1 MGRLHDEM
9 KMDSELKNYSP
20 RTRSCYLTGMK
31 HCQGNLGGP
40 VDSDYGKRPQS
51 LSLLWAR
58 ENDPERSS
66 ACLCNKHGGLDCPIW
81 RASSMRFDTEVGTY
95 LISKCTLQGEGMS
108 FFAGKKLLSLLA
120 RSKTTRLLTM
130 GLSYPRR
137 NPIQLSKSIHPGKGK
152 VFGRT
157 KPFD

>member
-20 RTRSCYLTGMK
+20 RTRSCYLTWMK
-31 HCQGNLGGP
+31 HCQGNLGRP
-40 VDSDYGKRPQS
+40 VGSGYGKGPQS

-58 ENDPERSS
+58 ENDPERTP
-66 ACLCNKHGGLDCPIW
+66 ARVCQKHGKQEFSTC
-81 RASSMRFDTEVGTY
+81 RMSSMRFDTEVGTY
-95 LISKCTLQGEGMS
+95 LYSKCALQGGGMS
-108 FFAGKKLLSLLA
+108 FSAGKKLLSLLPLLNT
-120 RSKTTRLLTM
+120 SRLSTM